1 MTVFKVQRFQI
12 LRAYL
17 WSEEHL
23 QTLLSGAGAVLCK
36 LPISTVLFVRP
47 LSAPTYLTVCE
58 GGRRVQGGVDERA
71 RQVWHGVQR
80 HMSVDMGV
88 QMQSGVCGLLWAHE
102 LMSRRKGSR
111 CHR

>member
-1 MTVFKVQRFQI
+1 MVRGTPRDPPSRSGRCPLQ
-12 LRAYL
+12 AA
-17 WSEEHL
+17 HL
-23 QTLLSGAGAVLCK
+23 HG
-36 LPISTVLFVRP
+36 FVCQA

-58 GGRRVQGGVDERA
+58 GRRRVQGGVDERA

-80 HMSVDMGV
+80 HMSVDVGV

-111 CHR
+111 CHC